1 MATIIQ
7 RGEKGTSWIK
17 YRVNGKQVYNSLN
30 TTHRRV
36 AEKFKRQVEAESDR
50 GDLLA
55 PHGRRWSSSWKASSP
70 S

>member
-7 RGEKGTSWIK
+7 RGKKGTWWIK

-36 AEKFKRQVEAESDR
+36 AEKFNVKSRPKPTVAICWP
-50 GDLLA
+50 
-55 PHGRRWSSSWKASSP
+55 PHGRRWPSSWKASSP